1 MPGASNYLEL
11 KLLDHYFGST
21 NYAIPGTYY
30 LALATASIADT
41 DTGSTIGEAGYGGY
55 TKIALVNSTATWAN
69 AAAGVKNLAVTVSFP
84 ACTSGDGTYTH
95 WALTDNSG
103 TRAGFIICYGTLNV
117 NKIISSGD
125 TPQIA
130 ATDLAFT
137 LD

>member
-1 MPGASNYLEL
+1 MPGYSNYLEL
-11 KLLDHYFGST
+11 KHLDHYFGST

-30 LALATASIADT
+30 LALATSAPTDT

-55 TKIALVNSTATWAN
+55 SKLALVNNTGTWAA
-69 AAAGVKNLAVTVSFP
+69 AAAGVKNLAIQVWFAT
-84 ACTSGDGTYTH
+84 CTSGSGTYTH

-103 TRAGFIICYGTLNV
+103 TLAGFIICYGTLNV
-117 NKIISSGD
+117 NKIVSAGD
-125 TPQIA
+125 VPMIA